1 MIAYINYNSLLCINL
16 LILHMDKAKKPL
28 GMVVVE
34 MLKPMFRV
42 LETRASKQTDI
53 KLTMP
58 QFVLLFTISEEKE
71 EVILKDMAEK
81 LGKDKSAILRMIDL
95 LEKKELVR
103 RVVDQNDRRKNQ
115 LLITKKGERLI
126 AEFREVETALNFEL
140 LEGLSETDMQTFYK
154 VVNHIT
160 GKAEKLKNAT

>member
-1 MIAYINYNSLLCINL
+1 MKTLK
-16 LILHMDKAKKPL
+16 MPL
-28 GMVVVE
+28 GLVVVK
-34 MLKPMFRV
+34 MLKPMFCV
-42 LETRASKQTDI
+42 LEMRAAKQTDM

-58 QFVLLFTISEEKE
+58 QFVLLFTINEEKE

-115 LLITKKGERLI
+115 LMVTKKGERLI
-126 AEFREVETALNFEL
+126 AEFRIIESELNGEL
-140 LEGLSETDMQTFYK
+140 LEGLSDADMETFYK
-154 VVNHIT
+154 VANHIQI
-160 GKAEKLKNAT
+160 KSEQLKIASTI

>member
-1 MIAYINYNSLLCINL
+1 MKTL
-16 LILHMDKAKKPL
+16 KRPL
-28 GMVVVE
+28 GMIVVN
-34 MLKPMFRV
+34 MLKPMFCV
-42 LETRASKQTDI
+42 LEIRAAKQTDT

-58 QFVLLFTISEEKE
+58 QFVLLFKISEEKD
-71 EVILKDMAEK
+71 EVTLKDMAEK

-115 LLITKKGERLI
+115 LMVTKKGERLI
-126 AEFREVETALNFEL
+126 AEFREVELELNCEL
-140 LEGLSETDMQTFYK
+140 LEGLSDDDMQTFYK

-160 GKAEKLKNAT
+160 VKADQLKIATTI

>member
-1 MIAYINYNSLLCINL
+1 MKVLKI
-16 LILHMDKAKKPL
+16 PL
-28 GMVVVE
+28 GLVVIK
-34 MLKPMFRV
+34 MLKPMFCV
-42 LETRASKQTDI
+42 LEMRAAKQTDM

-58 QFVLLFTISEEKE
+58 QFVLLFTINEEKE

-115 LLITKKGERLI
+115 LMVTKKGERLI
-126 AEFREVETALNFEL
+126 AEFRIIESELNGEL
-140 LEGLSETDMQTFYK
+140 LEGLSDADMETFYK
-154 VVNHIT
+154 VTNHIQI
-160 GKAEKLKNAT
+160 KSEQLKIASTI

>member
-1 MIAYINYNSLLCINL
+1 METSK
-16 LILHMDKAKKPL
+16 MPL
-28 GMVVVE
+28 GLVVVK
-34 MLKPMFRV
+34 MLKPMFCI
-42 LETRASKQTDI
+42 LEMRAAKQTDI

-95 LEKKELVR
+95 LEKKELLR
-103 RVVDQNDRRKNQ
+103 RAVDQNDRRKNQ
-115 LLITKKGERLI
+115 LLVTKKGERLI
-126 AEFREVETALNFEL
+126 AEFRNVEFELNCEL
-140 LEGLSETDMQTFYK
+140 LEGLSDADMQTFYK

-160 GKAEKLKNAT
+160 VKADQLKIATAI